1 MTVEEVLRKL
11 ETNQY
16 GTHLVNRR
24 DRREKTNKDDRD
36 ISIVNAYRSGKPTKQ
51 IVHDLDVS
59 SGTVYSTLLRHGVP
73 LRRGK

>member
-51 IVHDLDVS
+51 IAYDLDVS
-59 SGTVYSTLLRHGVP
+59 SVTVYSTLRRHGVP

>member
-16 GTHLVNRR
+16 GTRLVNRR

-51 IVHDLDVS
+51 IANDLDVS
-59 SGTVYSTLLRHGVP
+59 PATIYSTLRRHGVP